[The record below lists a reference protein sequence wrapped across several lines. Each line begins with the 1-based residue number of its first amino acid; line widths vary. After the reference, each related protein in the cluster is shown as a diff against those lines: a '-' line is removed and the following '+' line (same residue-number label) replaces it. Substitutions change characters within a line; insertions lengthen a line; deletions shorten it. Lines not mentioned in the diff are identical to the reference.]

1 MRNQGP
7 KYMVRQARL
16 FTSAINLT
24 EMANFWNQKRYVSYL
39 DDLTIKLMAF
49 FPKGARRN
57 FGAAR
62 KALNLFFRDILYNSR
77 LVQHYELNTSIHY
90 LSQLEIPLDNQ
101 TAKKIIEAVYSVR
114 QPGWFLHACND
125 HSDINLKTVEFLRRF
140 EGFRFHAVIGR
151 KIPEIFI
158 RKHNGNA
165 TEFYFDLIHKL
176 LALHP
181 LTEDTSYHLFLSQRQ
196 SNTEQRFKQ
205 AFEKVLTAE
214 RKDGKTTYTCNVVR
228 SSNFP
233 ELSVVDYLLW
243 TLQRYILKGEKRY
256 FAALQHHYEQI
267 LDIYENDGQ
276 GNLYTQEDRFELEKA
291 SPFTIGAK
299 K

>member
-1 MRNQGP
+1 MHQYIFIDETGSPHFYAKRKRPLWTEPNFAPIICLG
-7 KYMVRQARL
+7 MVSTDDRARL
-16 FTSAINLT
+16 
-24 EMANFWNQKRYVSYL
+24 
-39 DDLTIKLMAF
+39 
-49 FPKGARRN
+49 
-57 FGAAR
+57 R
-62 KALNLFFRDILYNSR
+62 KEVNDFQQHILNDPLFNS
-77 LVQHYELNTSIHY
+77 I
-90 LSQLEIPLDNQ
+90 
-101 TAKKIIEAVYSVR
+101 YSVR
-114 QPGWFLHACND
+114 QPGWLLHACND

-205 AFEKVLTAE
+205 AFEKVLTSE

-243 TLQRYILKGEKRY
+243 ALQRYILKGEKRY

-267 LDIYENDGQ
+267 LDIYESDGQ
-276 GNLYTQEDRFELEKA
+276 GKLYTQEDRFELEKA